1 MREELRRAGPLGRTG
16 EQLARV
22 YEISVRTVK
31 RDISTLQLGG
41 FPVWAR
47 TGRTGGYVVDA
58 AATLPPINLTPA
70 EVSGLAVAL
79 SSQQGLPFEAQARA
93 ALVKVLSVTTP
104 TTRDRAQR
112 LADRIWT
119 NHTQE
124 ALLEVNPSVR
134 TVVEDALAD
143 QRVLHLHY
151 RDANGTESD
160 RLVDPQLLAHTGGC
174 WYLVAHCRNRDAMR
188 WFRLDRIT
196 VAHLTSRTSIDLPV
210 DEIGEPPPTARPTNL
225 T

>member
-22 YEISVRTVK
+22 FEISVRTVK
-31 RDISTLQLGG
+31 RDISALQSGG

-58 AATLPPINLTPA
+58 DATLPPINLTPA

-79 SSQQGLPFEAQARA
+79 THQPGLPFEAQARA
-93 ALVKVLSVTTP
+93 ALVKILSVTTP

-119 NHTQE
+119 NRTQE
-124 ALLEVNPSVR
+124 APLEGDPSVR
-134 TVVEDALAD
+134 TVIEDALAD
-143 QRVLHLHY
+143 QRVLRLSY
-151 RDANGTESD
+151 RDANGAESD
-160 RLVDPQLLAHTGGC
+160 RFVDPQLLAHTGEC
-174 WYLVAHCRNRDAMR
+174 WYLVAHCQTRDALR
-188 WFRLDRIT
+188 WFRLDRISL
-196 VAHLTSRTSIDLPV
+196 ARLTTRTSTDIPV
-210 DEIGEPPPTARPTNL
+210 REIGEPPATARSTTL
-225 T
+225 A